1 MKIIQKESSALL
13 VRSDLFDTFSSGGG
27 SALGGK
33 KKTRISYAF
42 RLVLQSFEKTLT
54 DEEANL
60 VMEKVYKKVKKRGW
74 EPR

>member
-1 MKIIQKESSALL
+1 
-13 VRSDLFDTFSSGGG
+13 
-27 SALGGK
+27 LGGK

-60 VMEKVYKKVKKRGW
+60 VMKKVYTAVKKEGW
-74 EPR
+74 EVR